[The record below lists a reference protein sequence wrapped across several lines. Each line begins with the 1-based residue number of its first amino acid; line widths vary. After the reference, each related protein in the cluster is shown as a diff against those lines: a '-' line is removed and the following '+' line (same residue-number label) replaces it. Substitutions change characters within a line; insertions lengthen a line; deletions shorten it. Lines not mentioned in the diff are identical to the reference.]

1 MSVQNA
7 YKNYFDID
15 ENYYAS
21 VSEELIAGGFVDW
34 NSFYPHSTFVRL
46 LQDTANILRR
56 EQKRSI
62 WVEGAYGT
70 GKSHAV
76 LTLKKIL
83 DAPKEE
89 VLKYFTN
96 NDLDMDLFNKIQG
109 AKKQGEILTIHR
121 LGSAT
126 IKGDNALVMAIQ
138 ESIKRA
144 IVEKGLEFK
153 CEDSLKDSIIKWL
166 SDNTNATNFKNWIDA
181 RYKIEFGADD
191 AVSIVH
197 KLQTYKE
204 NEVADL
210 TRKIFMVAEKEGI
223 TVLKLEARDL
233 GKWIKD
239 IIEKNKLKSIIFI
252 WDEFTEYFT
261 NNKNSITGFQTL
273 AELSQTIPFHFIIVT
288 HKSSALFNDKDD
300 SKKIIDRFINPTCEI
315 NLPEN
320 MALKLIGKAIKI
332 KNDLAVRDDWKKIS
346 EDLYTH
352 IPICSSVVIKSSKI
366 EEADLKKI
374 LPIHPYTAIILTHLS
389 AMFGSNQRSM
399 FEFIKNRKE
408 DDNDRGFGWYI
419 ENHGPYSD
427 ENLLTI
433 DMLWEYFYADGRS
446 NLEAG
451 LKSLLSFYDMGG
463 NSKLLTADKKRVLK
477 TVLLLQGISEK
488 NLESVELFKPTVKNL
503 CNAYEGTDLS
513 DGKAVQKAEALVIDG
528 LLFKRTIGNNEVQF
542 VAFRPPDAVDVIKY
556 IEEFRKDKKTKNIIE
571 EYKVAD
577 FMPFTGALKLRYDVK
592 TATIDDITRI
602 VNGINNQQY
611 ENTLPVVI
619 TFAKNDNERA
629 ILIAKVRELSVS
641 VEQRIIFV
649 DTSLCDLSDEEFE
662 EFIKSLSEEKY
673 WRGKDNNLADQ
684 YKTNATDVITKW
696 INKLQNAEFRIVT
709 KNNEI
714 KAFNEIKAYS
724 TDEVINILK
733 KYNQEIF
740 HMGIE
745 NFNVIVTMFNAT
757 NFKLGARCGI
767 TQELSGQYRSANEA
781 TKLENA
787 LRGVWKIYKGTNP
800 DVNHLV
806 YRIKI
811 KLDDLISTAFK
822 KKGKISIAEIF
833 NFLKAEPFGFMP
845 CNLTAFIIGFLLK
858 DYTNDIYRWSNEQVG
873 DTLSVEKL
881 VEMIDEIIK
890 QQLNPNNRYVD
901 KYIVKMTMEEIEF
914 LHKTSIIFGINEEN
928 CATIEKTREEV
939 RAAIKKISLPLWAIN
954 IALEKDRPIDWE
966 VIVKLIE
973 LYCSLANNSG
983 SGKTDTDIATEIGI
997 IYLQH
1002 PGVVENFK
1010 KFINFEYCK
1019 KGMNIYLNEYKYGEL
1034 KKLANE
1040 INCEDIMLAHL
1051 KSKIT
1056 VDSSWLWQ
1064 HDTINAKI
1072 DDLII
1077 EYKIVQI
1084 SNRFTPR
1091 TNSYKDTL
1099 LAWADKMSYFKLPY
1113 EGVKNDVDSLK
1124 DLFNCLYNIF
1134 TTNTIGDADRVIFLE
1149 ALQINGEEFINKF
1162 NNQASWFKEKYSFD
1176 LDGLSEIDVSNIFT
1190 TMPLGSFA
1198 KTNSEFQNIAN
1209 QKITE
1214 YRKTILIEELKELWF
1229 SKTSTKSPKDWSEEY
1244 KTPILCLVDESEYD
1258 IAKKSFETIMQKM
1271 STDIEIK
1278 NAIEYFKR
1286 ASIFDKMR
1294 NAEIRNNAFAEKVIG
1309 KNSIIKDIDET
1320 REVLQKRLT
1329 CSIYD
1334 WYPKTLQIE
1343 NILGKYAEKLY
1354 HATGCEEALAKI
1366 ESMSEANVKLYL
1378 KKLIRESIDVGME
1391 ILKDR

>member
-15 ENYYAS
+15 ENFYAS
-21 VSEELIAGGFVDW
+21 VSDELIAGGFVDW
-34 NSFYPHSTFVRL
+34 NSFYPHKTFVRL
-46 LQDTANILRR
+46 LKDTASILRR
-56 EQKRSI
+56 QQNRSI

-83 DAPKEE
+83 DSPEEE
-89 VLKYFTN
+89 VLKYFKN

-288 HKSSALFNDKDD
+288 HKSSALFNNKDD

-332 KNDLAVRDDWKKIS
+332 KNDPAVRDDWKKIS

-352 IPICSSVVIKSSKI
+352 IPVCSSIVIKSSKI

-408 DDNDRGFGWYI
+408 DDNDRGFSWYI

-451 LKSLLSFYDMGG
+451 LKSLLSVYDMGG

-488 NLESVELFKPTVKNL
+488 ILDSAELFKPTAKNIG
-503 CNAYEGTDLS
+503 NAYEGTNLS
-513 DGKAVQKAEALVIDG
+513 DGKAVQIAEVLVRDRFIS
-528 LLFKRTIGNNEVQF
+528 KQAIGNNEVQF
-542 VAFRPPDAVDVIKY
+542 VAMRSVVDSVDLNRY
-556 IEEFRKDKKTKNIIE
+556 IVDFRKDKKIKNIIE

-577 FMPFTGALKLRYDVK
+577 FMPFAGALKLRYDVQ
-592 TATIDDITRI
+592 TATIDDITRT
-602 VNGINNQQY
+602 VSGINNQQY
-611 ENTLPVVI
+611 ENTLPVVL
-619 TFAKNDNERA
+619 TFAKNDTERA
-629 ILIAKVRELSVS
+629 TLIVKVRELAVS
-641 VEQRIIFV
+641 SEQRIIFI

-662 EFIKSLSEEKY
+662 EFIKNLAEEKY
-673 WRGKDNNLADQ
+673 WRGKDNNSADQ

-696 INKLQNAEFRIVT
+696 NNKLQNAEFRIVT
-709 KNNEI
+709 KKEEI
-714 KAFNEIKAYS
+714 KAFG
-724 TDEVINILK
+724 TDEVINRLK
-733 KYNQEIF
+733 KFNQEIF

-745 NFNVIVTMFNAT
+745 NFSVLATMFNAT
-757 NFKLGARCGI
+757 NFKLGAKCGI
-767 TQELSGQYRSANEA
+767 TQELSGTYRSANEA

-787 LRGVWKIYKGTNP
+787 LKGVWQISEGTEP
-800 DVNHLV
+800 DVNHLI
-806 YRIKI
+806 YRIKV
-811 KLDDLISTAFK
+811 KLDDLIKTTFEK
-822 KKGKISIAEIF
+822 EGKIAIADIYD
-833 NFLKAEPFGFMP
+833 FLKAEPFGFMP
-845 CNLTAFIIGFLLK
+845 CNLTAFILGFLLK
-858 DYTNDIYRWSNEQVG
+858 DYANDIYRWSNEQVG
-873 DTLSVEKL
+873 DTLSVEKIA
-881 VEMIDEIIK
+881 EMIDEIIK
-890 QQLNPNNRYVD
+890 QQINPSNRYVD
-901 KYIVKMTMEEIEF
+901 KYIVKMSMEEREF
-914 LHKTSIIFGINEEN
+914 LNKTSIVFGINEEN
-928 CATIEKTREEV
+928 CVSIEKTREEV
-939 RAAIKKISLPLWAIN
+939 RAAIRKIDLPLWS
-954 IALEKDRPIDWE
+954 
-966 VIVKLIE
+966 VIMVLNKNKPADYAVMVKLID

-983 SGKTDTDIATEIGI
+983 SGKTDTDIATEIGT

-1002 PGVVENFK
+1002 PGVADNVK
-1010 KFINFEYCK
+1010 KFVNYEYCK
-1019 KGMNIYLNEYKYGEL
+1019 IGMNIYLNEYNSGEL
-1034 KKLANE
+1034 KKLADE
-1040 INCEDIMLAHL
+1040 INCENTMLAHL
-1051 KSKIT
+1051 KSKVT

-1064 HDTINAKI
+1064 NDTINAKI

-1077 EYKIVQI
+1077 EYKIVLI
-1084 SNRFTPR
+1084 SNRFIMKT
-1091 TNSYKDTL
+1091 TSYKETL
-1099 LAWADKMSYFKLPY
+1099 LAWADKMNHFKLPY
-1113 EGVKNDVDSLK
+1113 EGVINDVDSLK
-1124 DLFNCLYNIF
+1124 VLFECLYNIF
-1134 TTNTIGDADRVIFLE
+1134 TTKTIGDANRVKFLE
-1149 ALQINGEEFINKF
+1149 ALQINGEEFIKKF
-1162 NNQASWFKEKYSFD
+1162 NSQASWFKEKYSFY
-1176 LDGLSEIDVSNIFT
+1176 LDGLSEIDVSNIFA

-1229 SKTSTKSPKDWSEEY
+1229 AKTSTKSPKDWSDKH
-1244 KTPILCLVDESEYD
+1244 KTPILCLPDEGDYD
-1258 IAKKSFETIMQKM
+1258 TAKKSFETLMQKM
-1271 STDIEIK
+1271 STDSEIK
-1278 NAIEYFKR
+1278 NAIEYFKGT
-1286 ASIFDKMR
+1286 SIFDKMR
-1294 NAEIRNNAFAEKVIG
+1294 DAEIRNNAFAEKVIG

-1320 REVLQKRLT
+1320 REVLLQKLT

-1334 WYPKTLQIE
+1334 WYPRTLQIE
-1343 NILGKYAEKLY
+1343 NILKKYAEKLY
-1354 HATGCEEALAKI
+1354 QTTGCEEALAKI
-1366 ESMSEANVKLYL
+1366 ERMSEADVKRYL
-1378 KKLIRESIDVGME
+1378 IKLIRERIEVGME

>member
-46 LQDTANILRR
+46 LKDTASILRR
-56 EQKRSI
+56 QQKLSI

-83 DAPKEE
+83 DAPEEE
-89 VLKYFTN
+89 VLKYFKD
-96 NDLDMDLFNKIQG
+96 NDLDMDLFNMIQG

-121 LGSAT
+121 VGSAT

-144 IVEKGLEFK
+144 IVEKGVEFK

-166 SDNTNATNFKNWIDA
+166 SDDINAKNFKNWIDG
-181 RYKIEFGADD
+181 RYINEFGTDD
-191 AVSIVH
+191 AVSIIH

-210 TRKIFMVAEKEGI
+210 TRKIFMLAQKEGI
-223 TVLKLEARDL
+223 TALKLEARDL

-252 WDEFTEYFT
+252 WDEFTGYFT
-261 NNKNSITGFQTL
+261 NNKNSIDGFQTL
-273 AELSQTIPFHFIIVT
+273 AELSQTIPFYFIIVT
-288 HKSSALFNDKDD
+288 HKSSALFNDRDD
-300 SKKIIDRFINPTCEI
+300 SKKIIDRFIKPTCEI

-332 KNDLAVRDDWKKIS
+332 KNDPAVRDEWKILS
-346 EDLYTH
+346 EDLYNQ
-352 IPICSSVVIKSSKI
+352 IPVCSSMVIKSSKI
-366 EEADLKKI
+366 DGASLKKI

-399 FEFIKNRKE
+399 FEFIKNRK
-408 DDNDRGFGWYI
+408 DDDDDRGFSWYI
-419 ENHGPYSD
+419 ENHGPYSVD
-427 ENLLTI
+427 SLLTI
-433 DMLWEYFYADGRS
+433 DMLWEYFYADGRA
-446 NLEAG
+446 NLEQG
-451 LKSLLSFYDMGG
+451 LKSLLSVYGMSG
-463 NSKLLTADKKRVLK
+463 NSRLLTADKKRVLK

-488 NLESVELFKPTVKNL
+488 NLESVELFKPTVKNIG
-503 CNAYEGTDLS
+503 NAYEGTDLS
-513 DGKAVQKAEALVIDG
+513 DGKAVHIAEALVIDRF
-528 LLFKRTIGNNEVQF
+528 LFKRAIGNNEVQF
-542 VAFRPPDAVDVIKY
+542 EAIRSGISEVDVNIY
-556 IEEFRKDKKTKNIIE
+556 IEDFRKDKKIKNIIE

-592 TATIDDITRI
+592 TATIDDITRT

-619 TFAKNDNERA
+619 TFAKNDTERA
-629 ILIAKVRELSVS
+629 TLIRKVRELSES
-641 VEQRIIFV
+641 GEQRIIFV

-662 EFIKSLSEEKY
+662 EFIKNLAEEKY

-696 INKLQNAEFRIVT
+696 KNKLQDAEFRIVT
-709 KNNEI
+709 KNDEI
-714 KAFNEIKAYS
+714 KAFG
-724 TDEVINILK
+724 TDEVINRLK
-733 KYNQEIF
+733 KFNQEIF
-740 HMGIE
+740 SMGIE
-745 NFNVIVTMFNAT
+745 NFNVVATMFNAT
-757 NFKLGARCGI
+757 SFKQGAKCGI
-767 TQELSGQYRSANEA
+767 NQELSGQYRSTNEA

-787 LRGVWKIYKGTNP
+787 LKGVWQISEGTEPN
-800 DVNHLV
+800 VNHLI

-811 KLDDLISTAFK
+811 KLDDLINTTFE
-822 KKGKISIAEIF
+822 KKGKIAIAEISD
-833 NFLKAEPFGFMP
+833 FLKAEPFGFMP
-845 CNLTAFIIGFLLK
+845 CNLTAFILGFLLK
-858 DYTNDIYRWSNEQVG
+858 DYANDIYRWSNEQVG
-873 DTLSVEKL
+873 DTLSVEKMA
-881 VEMIDEIIK
+881 EMIDEIIK
-890 QQLNPNNRYVD
+890 QQINPSNRYVD
-901 KYIVKMTMEEIEF
+901 KYIVKMSMEEREF
-914 LHKTSIIFGINEEN
+914 LNKTSIVFGINEEN
-928 CATIEKTREEV
+928 CATSEKTREEV
-939 RAAIKKISLPLWAIN
+939 RAAIKKISLPLWAVN
-954 IALEKDRPIDWE
+954 IALEKDRPIDCA
-966 VIVKLIE
+966 VIVKLID
-973 LYCSLANNSG
+973 LYCSLSNNSG
-983 SGKTDTDIATEIGI
+983 SGKTDTDIAIEIGT

-1002 PGVVENFK
+1002 PGVADNVK
-1010 KFINFEYCK
+1010 KFVNSEYCK
-1019 KGMNIYLNEYKYGEL
+1019 IGMNIYLDEYNSGEL
-1034 KKLANE
+1034 KELAIE
-1040 INCEDIMLAHL
+1040 INCEETMLAHL
-1051 KSKIT
+1051 KSKVT

-1072 DDLII
+1072 DDLIV
-1077 EYKIVQI
+1077 EYKIVLI
-1084 SNRFTPR
+1084 SNRFIMKT
-1091 TNSYKDTL
+1091 TSYPDTL
-1099 LAWADKMSYFKLPY
+1099 LAWADKMNHFKLPY

-1124 DLFNCLYNIF
+1124 VLFECSYNIF
-1134 TTNTIGDADRVIFLE
+1134 TTKTIADADRVKFLE

-1162 NNQASWFKEKYSFD
+1162 NNQVSWFKEKCSFD
-1176 LDGLSEIDVSNIFT
+1176 LDGLSEIDVSNIFA

-1214 YRKTILIEELKELWF
+1214 YRKTILIEELKELWDT
-1229 SKTSTKSPKDWSEEY
+1229 KTSTKSPKDWSDKY
-1244 KTPILCLVDESEYD
+1244 KTPILCLADEGDYD
-1258 IAKKSFETIMQKM
+1258 TAKKSFETLMQKM
-1271 STDIEIK
+1271 STDTEIK
-1278 NAIEYFKR
+1278 NAIEYFKG

-1294 NAEIRNNAFAEKVIG
+1294 DAEIRNNAFAEKIIG
-1309 KNSIIKDIDET
+1309 RYFYIIKDIDKT
-1320 REVLQKRLT
+1320 REVLLKRLA

-1334 WYPKTLQIE
+1334 WYPKTIQIE
-1343 NILGKYAEKLY
+1343 NILEKYAKNLY
-1354 HATGCEEALAKI
+1354 QTTGCEEALAKI

-1378 KKLIRESIDVGME
+1378 KKLVRERIEVGME